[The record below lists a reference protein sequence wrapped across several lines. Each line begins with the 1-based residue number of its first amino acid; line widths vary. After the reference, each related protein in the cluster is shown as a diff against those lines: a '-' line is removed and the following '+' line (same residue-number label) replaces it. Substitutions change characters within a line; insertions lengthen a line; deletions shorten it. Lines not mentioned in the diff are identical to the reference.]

1 LRGPVAILLLWFAMF
16 APASSSQPILARL
29 AEVMPKILQR
39 PDIKEKLAIQGIV
52 SRSMTDA
59 ELRAFVRSES
69 DKFAR
74 IIADANIT
82 LGN

>member
-1 LRGPVAILLLWFAMF
+1 MF
-16 APASSSQPILARL
+16 APASSSAPVLARL
-29 AEVMPKILQR
+29 AEVMPKIMQR
-39 PDIKEKLAIQGIV
+39 PDIREKLAIQGIV

-74 IIADANIT
+74 IIQDANVT

>member
-1 LRGPVAILLLWFAMF
+1 
-16 APASSSQPILARL
+16 
-29 AEVMPKILQR
+29 
-39 PDIKEKLAIQGIV
+39 
-52 SRSMTDA
+52 MTDT

-74 IIADANIT
+74 IIQDANIT